1 MTKKTQALKWT
12 GERLVTSVY
21 NEDTIAHLHRYAIA
35 LDYVRD
41 KDVLDIACGEGYGSF
56 LLSKVSR
63 SVTGVD
69 IDESIIN
76 HAVDKY
82 KYKGLNFIKGTATA
96 IPIPA
101 SSIDVVV
108 SFETIEHLK
117 EHDEML
123 LEIKRVLRPTG
134 LLIISSPNKKTYSD
148 DRNFT
153 NKYHVKE
160 LYYEEF
166 LSLIKKNF
174 KNQHILFQK
183 YFHGSVILSKTNSNF
198 NKEYSGNYN
207 EINTT
212 DVFSTMLYTIIIAS
226 DVDIET
232 NCQNSFFDGSKLVE
246 ETIHEIYNSKTYR
259 AGAFI
264 SFPLRIIRKILKK
277 YGFNRHS

>member
-1 MTKKTQALKWT
+1 M
-12 GERLVTSVY
+12 VTSIY

-35 LDYVRD
+35 LDFVHD

-56 LLSKVSR
+56 LLSKVSH

-69 IDESIIN
+69 IDESVIN

-82 KYKGLNFIKGTATA
+82 KHKGLNFKKGTATA
-96 IPIPA
+96 IPLPA
-101 SSIDVVV
+101 SSIDVVI

-123 LEIKRVLRPTG
+123 LEIKRVLRPNG
-134 LLIISSPNKKTYSD
+134 LLIMSSPDKKTYSD

-153 NKYHVKE
+153 NEYHVKE

-174 KNQHILFQK
+174 KNQQVLFQK
-183 YFHGSVILSKTNSNF
+183 YFHGSVILSKTDLSF
-198 NKEYSGNYN
+198 NKEYRGNYN
-207 EINTT
+207 EINTS

-226 DVDIET
+226 DAEIKI
-232 NCQNSFFDGSKLVE
+232 NCPNSFFDGSKLVE

-259 AGAFI
+259 AGAFV
-264 SFPLRIIRKILKK
+264 SFPLRLIRSVFK
-277 YGFNRHS
+277 